1 MFLYEKYETQ
11 PDYIP
16 IGADTLISNIKNG
29 YIKWYQF
36 YGTQLSITENN
47 WLRINDGQLKFI
59 PSQGKKLNK
68 TYYDIE
74 TYVKIDETL
83 TPFNAKYAYYPV
95 NATAVYNNISNTAKI
110 VYTRIPELHKYSDEE
125 ITQLVI
131 DTYLESCKN
140 NNTYIVEDIKIE
152 VISFESEEKLL
163 VALFEIFREFGMHI
177 LMGFNSGQF
186 DDPYIIKRLK
196 KLRPMDWESIISE
209 FGQVQSFGE
218 LSFEIPDYNLV
229 DILELYKP
237 VDAGGSG
244 FGKSLP
250 DFRLDTIAKK
260 ELGIKK
266 LDLEEDFVYSYEN
279 NIVNYLTYN
288 LFDTLI
294 TFKLDEK
301 LKFLEQI
308 FSLAEINS
316 APLGATIRGRSMMFS
331 ARNNKHYMD
340 KGNVLRHGK
349 FGAEVF
355 YKVENS

>member
-1 MFLYEKYETQ
+1 MFLYEKYGTQ
-11 PDYIP
+11 PDFIP
-16 IGADTLISNIKNG
+16 IGADTLISNLKNG

-47 WLRINDGQLKFI
+47 WLRINDGQLKFV

-83 TPFNAKYAYYPV
+83 TPFDAKHSYYPV
-95 NATAVYNNISNTAKI
+95 NAIALYNNISNTAEI
-110 VYTRIPELHKYSDEE
+110 VYWRIPEFHKYNDDD
-125 ITQLVI
+125 ITELVQ
-131 DTYLESCKN
+131 DTYDELCKTN
-140 NNTYIVEDIKIE
+140 TTYIVEDMNIVVK
-152 VISFESEEKLL
+152 SFPNEEQLL
-163 VALFEIFREFGMHI
+163 IYVFEAFRELGMHI

-196 KLRPMDWESIISE
+196 KLRPLDWENLISE

-218 LSFEIPDYNLV
+218 LSFELPDYNLV

-266 LDLEEDFVYSYEN
+266 LDLDEDFVYSFEN

-288 LFDTLI
+288 LLDTLI

-340 KGNVLRHGK
+340 NGNILRHGK
-349 FGAEVF
+349 FGAEVYF
-355 YKVENS
+355 KVEAT